1 MVVASANATTTEHA
15 IMLDEIATAAA
26 ASGLSHYE
34 LRVDLAA
41 ALRWAARMN
50 LNEGVD
56 NHFSIAVPNDSGS
69 ITGDRFLINPFGW
82 HWSEVTASSMV
93 LCNDKGEV
101 LEGDNTVEDTA
112 FFIHSGIHRNVPN
125 ATVVLH
131 THQPYTTALT
141 LLQDGKLKMCEQN
154 ALSFHNR
161 IAYDNAYGGL
171 ALDNSEGNR
180 LASQMADKDVL
191 MMAGHGVTVTGPT
204 MKEAFNDLYYL
215 ERAAMFQVHA
225 LSTGK
230 ALIDI
235 PADVIEHTAQ
245 QQITESKKVADRHF
259 TAIKRMLARQ
269 EPEYLQ

>member
-1 MVVASANATTTEHA
+1 
-15 IMLDEIATAAA
+15 MLDEIAAAA
-26 ASGLSHYE
+26 SASGLSYYE
-34 LRVDLAA
+34 LRTDLAA

-50 LNEGVD
+50 LHEGVD
-56 NHFSIAVPNDSGS
+56 NHFSIAVPDESGA
-69 ITGDRFLINPFGW
+69 INGDRFLINPFGW
-82 HWSEVTASSMV
+82 HWSEVTASSIV
-93 LCNDKGEV
+93 LCDGNGQV

-112 FFIHSGIHRNVPN
+112 FYIHSGIHRNVPN

-131 THQPYTTALT
+131 THQPFTTTLT
-141 LLQDGKLKMCEQN
+141 LLNDGQLKMCEQN

-191 MMAGHGVTVTGPT
+191 MMAGHGVTVTGPN

-215 ERAAMFQVHA
+215 ERAAMFQVQA
-225 LSTGK
+225 LSTGRE
-230 ALIDI
+230 LIDI

-259 TAIKRMLARQ
+259 KAIKRMLAKQ